1 MDERIIMKLL
11 FDCDGTLIDS
21 MGIWLSSMKDL
32 IKKSN
37 SEIDNIDS
45 LSYEEC
51 IDYIWENL
59 VTDMDENEIT
69 SYFDKLLEDGYK
81 NTIPA
86 KDGAIETI
94 KSLNSQ
100 GYQMAVATSNSY
112 YLLELVLKRLGI
124 FDCFDDYFTPDTT
137 GFKKGQDE
145 FWTYISNKLNTDMGD
160 LILFDDALYALRSA
174 NDAGIKTVGI
184 KDFPYNEDEWDHI
197 SKESDF
203 VVDGISSFD
212 TKNLI

>member
-21 MGIWLSSMKDL
+21 IGIWLSSMKDL

-51 IDYIWENL
+51 INYIWENL

-69 SYFDKLLEDGYK
+69 PYFDKLLEDGYK

-94 KSLNSQ
+94 KSLKSQ
-100 GYQMAVATSNSY
+100 EYQMAVATSNSY
-112 YLLELVLKRLGI
+112 YLLELVLKRLDI

-137 GFKKGQDE
+137 EFKKGQDE

-174 NDAGIKTVGI
+174 NDAGIRTVGI
-184 KDFPYNEDEWDHI
+184 KDFPYNEDEWEDI
-197 SKESDF
+197 SKEANLT
-203 VVDGISSFD
+203 VDGISDFD
-212 TKNLI
+212 IKNLR

>member
-1 MDERIIMKLL
+1 
-11 FDCDGTLIDS
+11 

-94 KSLNSQ
+94 KSLKSQ

-112 YLLELVLKRLGI
+112 YLLELVLK
-124 FDCFDDYFTPDTT
+124 
-137 GFKKGQDE
+137 
-145 FWTYISNKLNTDMGD
+145 
-160 LILFDDALYALRSA
+160 
-174 NDAGIKTVGI
+174 KT
-184 KDFPYNEDEWDHI
+184 
-197 SKESDF
+197 
-203 VVDGISSFD
+203 
-212 TKNLI
+212 